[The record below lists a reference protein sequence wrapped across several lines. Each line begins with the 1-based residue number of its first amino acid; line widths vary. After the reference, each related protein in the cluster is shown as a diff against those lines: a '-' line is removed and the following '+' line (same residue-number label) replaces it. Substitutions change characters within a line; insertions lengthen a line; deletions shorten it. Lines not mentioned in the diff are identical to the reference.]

1 MRLLK
6 EEETLKRQAR
16 LESEKVKA
24 ETKKTLA
31 AGQSALKAQAV
42 KQPKPETAPNSRVLR
57 SSANKTPKPATGIAK
72 APTAPTSQLPKGK
85 RARALESED
94 ANEASRTP
102 GPPASRGVERLRDAG
117 ARSAAKIPRAVGGPL
132 SPSVSRRAVKPGVAS
147 IPNRT
152 PLAQSS
158 AASTSCLGVENQ
170 PQKRPENDDV
180 PTLST
185 DCKSVER
192 NEQESQGTNSGDV
205 MKQNGVVT
213 KSISVVKS
221 RIPKPPVGVSSAA
234 LLGTKRKVA
243 GTERDGDDTQFV
255 SKLPRWRG

>member
-42 KQPKPETAPNSRVLR
+42 KQPKPDTAPNSRALR
-57 SSANKTPKPATGIAK
+57 SSANKTQKPATGIAK

-117 ARSAAKIPRAVGGPL
+117 ARLAAKKPHAVGGPL
-132 SPSVSRRAVKPGVAS
+132 SPSVSRRVVKPGVAS
-147 IPNRT
+147 TPNRT

-158 AASTSCLGVENQ
+158 AASTSCLENQ
-170 PQKRPENDDV
+170 PQERLENDDV

-192 NEQESQGTNSGDV
+192 NEQKSQGTNSGDV

-234 LLGTKRKVA
+234 SLGTKRKVA